1 LREDT
6 TILEFAQRIP
16 KTYDNFEFYP
26 VGDLV
31 NKIVN
36 DTPDNILHKDEVKYD
51 KNKNLK
57 LNNFFKKKDDSK
69 KSSDES
75 EPKSLKDKKSK
86 DSENKED
93 NVINEEYSNNNSQ
106 FSLKDEERTTIQFDP
121 IDEIK
126 ILKGLKENKT
136 KSEIKTPIKKSGNE
150 ILRDRYS
157 KFKTTN
163 KEDDTL
169 TQVTD
174 GDNLTI
180 LKPRKRRTS
189 SSESKES
196 RKSKKKTSD
205 SKKKKT
211 SKKEKEAKHVN
222 TKMLE
227 NFVKINKIK

>member
-1 LREDT
+1 VEK
-6 TILEFAQRIP
+6 IP

-57 LNNFFKKKDDSK
+57 LNNFFKKKDDTK

-75 EPKSLKDKKSK
+75 ESESLKDKKSK
-86 DSENKED
+86 DSENKE
-93 NVINEEYSNNNSQ
+93 NNIIKEENSNNNSQ
-106 FSLKDEERTTIQFDP
+106 WSLNNDEERTIIKLHP
-121 IDEIK
+121 IDEK
-126 ILKGLKENKT
+126 KVLLGLKENKT
-136 KSEIKTPIKKSGNE
+136 ISEINTPLKKSGNE
-150 ILRDRYS
+150 YLRDRYS
-157 KFKTTN
+157 KFKTNN
-163 KEDDTL
+163 KDDDTL

-174 GDNLTI
+174 GDILTI
-180 LKPRKRRTS
+180 LKPKKRRTN

-196 RKSKKKTSD
+196 RKRSKKKGSG

-211 SKKEKEAKHVN
+211 NKKEKEAKHVN